1 MSLADRIDWAA
12 ILKYFDDSRDR
23 LREQALEIDRTLRVE
38 SLGRRPSQEESN
50 GNYIHD
56 SRASD
61 KSYALRTEIHDS
73 LQVGKDG
80 GKTPG

>member
-23 LREQALEIDRTLRVE
+23 LREQALEIDRTLRV
-38 SLGRRPSQEESN
+38 

-56 SRASD
+56 
-61 KSYALRTEIHDS
+61 Y
-73 LQVGKDG
+73 
-80 GKTPG
+80 PGA

>member
-50 GNYIHD
+50 D
-56 SRASD
+56 RQD
-61 KSYALRTEIHDS
+61 PLR
-73 LQVGKDG
+73 
-80 GKTPG
+80 